1 MLPKIANSNL
11 SKLSKNHYFIP
22 LIIILAV
29 GIPAAYAITITLG
42 GDVVITGFLDMS
54 NNKIINV
61 GTPTLSPD
69 AATKAYVDSV
79 IVPGSPSSVDA
90 NTLDG
95 IVLSTFLTKAEHVDC
110 NKEASLVFSVP
121 TFTPDSSCLANFE
134 TLDSTGIVGLGS
146 SITIGTDGL
155 PVISYRDG
163 TPNDDLKVAHC
174 LNVSCSGGV
183 GVGFD
188 TPTTVD
194 SAANVQGTTSI
205 TIGTDGFPVIS
216 YLDDFPNDDLK
227 VAHCTS
233 IDCTTFDTPTA
244 VDFTDSVGRDSS
256 ITIGTDGLPVIS
268 YHDSTNIDLKVA
280 HCTNTS
286 CSTSTTTTV
295 ESTGSVGQD
304 TSITIGI
311 DGFPVIAHRDTT
323 TPDTPNNGLKV
334 VHCLN
339 VSCSGGVGVG
349 FDTPT
354 TLDSAGDVGR
364 TSSIT
369 IGTDG
374 FPVISHFTNTGFDL
388 KVSHC
393 TNTSCSTF
401 DPPTFIDFTDS
412 VGGESSITIGTD
424 GFPVISYQDFTNTDL
439 KVAHC
444 TNTSCSTFDTPIT
457 VDSAGSG
464 GEFSFDTSITIGT
477 DGLPVISYFNTN
489 FDLKFVHC
497 GDSKCFLK

>member
-11 SKLSKNHYFIP
+11 SKLSKSRYLIP
-22 LIIILAV
+22 LLIVLAV

-42 GDVVITGFLDMS
+42 GDVIITGFLDMS

-61 GTPTLSPD
+61 GTPTLAPD

-95 IVLSTFLTKAEHVDC
+95 IVLSTFLTKAEHDAIVDC

-134 TLDSTGIVGLGS
+134 TLDSGGNVGFET
-146 SITIGTDGL
+146 SITIGTDGF
-155 PVISYRDG
+155 PVVSYLDS
-163 TPNDDLKVAHC
+163 TNTALKVAHC
-174 LNVSCSGGV
+174 TNTSCSA
-183 GVGFD
+183 FD
-188 TPTTVD
+188 TPTTID
-194 SAANVQGTTSI
+194 SAGNVQGSTSI

-216 YLDDFPNDDLK
+216 YFDDFPNNDLK
-227 VAHCTS
+227 VAHCTNTS
-233 IDCTTFDTPTA
+233 CSTFDPPTA
-244 VDFTDSVGRDSS
+244 VDFTDSVGRESS
-256 ITIGTDGLPVIS
+256 ITIGTDGFPVVS
-268 YHDSTNIDLKVA
+268 YLDSTNTALKVA

-295 ESTGSVGQD
+295 ESTGDVGED
-304 TSITIGI
+304 TSITIGT
-311 DGFPVIAHRDTT
+311 DGFPVISYRDNTS
-323 TPDTPNNGLKV
+323 PDTIFNGLKV
-334 VHCLN
+334 AHCGN
-339 VSCSGGVGVG
+339 ASCSSGN
-349 FDTPT
+349 TIT
-354 TLDSAGDVGR
+354 TLDSNGDVGR

-401 DPPTFIDFTDS
+401 DPPTFIDSTGS
-412 VGGESSITIGTD
+412 VGGQTSITIGID
-424 GFPVISYQDFTNTDL
+424 GLPVISYQDFTNTDL

-457 VDSAGSG
+457 VDSAGSD

-497 GDSKCFLK
+497 GDSKCF